1 MKPLEAASPSALL
14 ALVWFCFFVVAL
26 SVPAVLL
33 LTSSIEHPAELPAI
47 EQVSALYA
55 PHLGAVIAFYFAA
68 KSKTGPR
75 KRTKSGPF
83 VAAILVSLI
92 WNLLVAGALILVPI
106 GRMNIDDSLAFANGT
121 GTKLAWLV
129 APALGYF
136 FAKRGEHA

>member
-1 MKPLEAASPSALL
+1 MMSSRAASPSAVL

-26 SVPAVLL
+26 SVPVVLL
-33 LTSSIEHPAELPAI
+33 LTSSIEQATALPAI

-68 KSKTGPR
+68 KSKTGAR
-75 KRTKSGPF
+75 KRTNSGPF
-83 VAAILVSLI
+83 VAAILVTLV
-92 WNLLVAGALILVPI
+92 WNVLVGGALILVPL
-106 GRMNIDDSLAFANGT
+106 GRINIDDSLAFASGT

-136 FAKRGEHA
+136 FAKPGDHT